1 MITVP
6 YRCLL
11 VLKRD
16 VKLQL
21 TMDVY
26 FILYLLTYLPVDYA
40 VEDMIPSGRPNKTWS
55 EAAEKDC

>member
-1 MITVP
+1 
-6 YRCLL
+6 
-11 VLKRD
+11 
-16 VKLQL
+16 
-21 TMDVY
+21 MDVY